1 MSEENQ
7 VNQVNQ
13 VNRENQENQVN
24 RENQENQENMTMD
37 ISETGE
43 LPTKEE
49 LTQVAPSTQNTID
62 ITKNITTNLGLLVNL
77 KRIVDVCVSRGA
89 FKSEEL
95 SQVGSV
101 IDTLNVVI
109 KENVE

>member
-1 MSEENQ
+1 
-7 VNQVNQ
+7 
-13 VNRENQENQVN
+13 
-24 RENQENQENMTMD
+24 MTMD
-37 ISETGE
+37 INETDN

-49 LTQVAPSTQNTID
+49 ITQVPPSTQQKID
-62 ITKNITTNLGLLVNL
+62 ITKIVSTNLGLLVNL

-95 SQVGSV
+95 SQLGSV

>member
-1 MSEENQ
+1 MENPTKESQ
-7 VNQVNQ
+7 T
-13 VNRENQENQVN
+13 
-24 RENQENQENMTMD
+24 QENMTMSIED
-37 ISETGE
+37 SEN

-49 LTQVAPSTQNTID
+49 LKQVAPTSTQTID
-62 ITKNITTNLGLLVNL
+62 ITKSVTTNLGLLVNL
-77 KRIVDVCVSRGA
+77 KRIVDICVARGA
-89 FKSEEL
+89 FRSEEL

>member
-1 MSEENQ
+1 MENPTQ
-7 VNQVNQ
+7 DAPV
-13 VNRENQENQVN
+13 
-24 RENQENQENMTMD
+24 QENMTMSIED
-37 ISETGE
+37 SEN

-49 LTQVAPSTQNTID
+49 LKQVAPAATQTID
-62 ITKNITTNLGLLVNL
+62 ITKSVTTNLGLLVNL
-77 KRIVDVCVSRGA
+77 KRIVDICVARGA
-89 FKSEEL
+89 FRSEEL

>member
-1 MSEENQ
+1 MSVEN
-7 VNQVNQ
+7 V
-13 VNRENQENQVN
+13 E
-24 RENQENQENMTMD
+24 QENMTMN
-37 ISETGE
+37 IEETE
-43 LPTKEE
+43 NLPTKEE
-49 LTQVAPSTQNTID
+49 LQQVAPSNQQTID

-89 FKSEEL
+89 FRSEEF

-101 IDTLNVVI
+101 IDTLNLVI

>member
-1 MSEENQ
+1 MSE
-7 VNQVNQ
+7 VNV
-13 VNRENQENQVN
+13 E
-24 RENQENQENMTMD
+24 QENMTMN
-37 ISETGE
+37 IEETE
-43 LPTKEE
+43 NLPTKDE
-49 LTQVAPSTQNTID
+49 LQQVAPATQQTID

-89 FKSEEL
+89 FRSEEF